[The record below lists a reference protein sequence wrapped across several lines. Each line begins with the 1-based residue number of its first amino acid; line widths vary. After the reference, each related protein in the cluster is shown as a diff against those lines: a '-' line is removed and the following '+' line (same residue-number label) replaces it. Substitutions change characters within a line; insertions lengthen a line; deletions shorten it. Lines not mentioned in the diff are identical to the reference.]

1 MLTTKPAGA
10 TPISTS
16 MTRPMPFWPSFAP
29 CENDTPMA
37 DRIRA
42 IRVRMAAF
50 SYRLS
55 FHVLQASGEYGHVFG
70 TAPVTTQNENQAA
83 SNHQTDNR

>member
-42 IRVRMAAF
+42 IRVQNGGFFLPSFF
-50 SYRLS
+50 SRS
-55 FHVLQASGEYGHVFG
+55 AGV
-70 TAPVTTQNENQAA
+70 
-83 SNHQTDNR
+83 R